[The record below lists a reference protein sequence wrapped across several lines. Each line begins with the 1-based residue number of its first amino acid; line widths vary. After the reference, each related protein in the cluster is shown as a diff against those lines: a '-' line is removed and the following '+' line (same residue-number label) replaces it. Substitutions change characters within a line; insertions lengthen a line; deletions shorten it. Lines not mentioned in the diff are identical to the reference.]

1 MKKYKG
7 IPASG
12 GIAVGEILVY
22 HHEAAEEIPVS
33 ISPEEVSGQL
43 AQYAAALE
51 KAHSEL
57 LGLADALR
65 ERSPAEAGI
74 FTAQTELLEDEEI
87 AEEIRSAISA
97 GRLSAAAAVQRVY
110 AQYAAM
116 MTELSDEYLSA
127 RGADLLDVSQRL
139 LGALGYRKGVSLS
152 ELARPV
158 ILVAH
163 ELFPSDT
170 ASMRR
175 ENVLAIVTE
184 AGGETSHSAIL
195 ARSFGIP
202 AVLGVKDI
210 ASLAADGQLCAVDGE
225 NGCLWL
231 EPDAETL
238 AICKAQKHGF
248 LRRRAML
255 AENAAGPAVLISGEK
270 IDIGLNAGSA
280 APDAAME
287 SCDYVG
293 LFRTEFLYMN
303 SADLPGEEAQYQVY
317 RSLIRAAGGK
327 MVTIRTLDIGGDKTL
342 PYFALPKEDNPFLGV
357 RALRL
362 CLAHPEI
369 LQPQLR
375 AILRAAVEGPVQVM
389 FPMVGSLEDLRAGQ
403 AALRA
408 AAQTLKAEGIPCRT
422 DIPVGV
428 MIEIPS
434 AALIA
439 DQLAAEA
446 DFASIGT
453 NDLTQYLHAADRMNP
468 EAAPYYQ
475 TYSPAL
481 FRLLSYV
488 SEAFNAAG
496 KPLSVCGELG
506 GDPLAVPLLAGLGI
520 KKLSMNPSQMAAA
533 KYIIRHTTLDDAK
546 ALAGKALHAAT
557 QEEIRALLQ
566 EAQSRIFPQS

>member
-1 MKKYKG
+1 MRKYKG

-22 HHEAAEEIPVS
+22 RHEAAEEIPVS
-33 ISPEEVSGQL
+33 ISPAEVSGQL
-43 AQYAAALE
+43 AQYASALE

-97 GRLSAAAAVQRVY
+97 GCLSAAAAVQRIY

-158 ILVAH
+158 ILIAH

-210 ASLAADGQLCAVDGE
+210 ASLAADGQLCAVDGG

-248 LRRRAML
+248 LRRRALL
-255 AENAAGPAVLISGEK
+255 AQGAAQPATLLSGEK
-270 IDIGLNAGSA
+270 IDIGLNAGA
-280 APDAAME
+280 ELDAAIE
-287 SCDYVG
+287 GCDFVG

-342 PYFALPKEDNPFLGV
+342 PYFALPKEENPFLGV

-453 NDLTQYLHAADRMNP
+453 NDLTQYLHAADRMNS

-488 SEAFNAAG
+488 SEAFDAAG

-533 KYIIRHTTLDDAK
+533 KYIIRHTTLDDAQ

-566 EAQSRIFPQS
+566 EAQNRIFPQS